1 MDKCSAVKF
10 ENYLGQLK
18 TLVHH
23 GKHVLQ
29 QIYARLEEQFYT
41 CDQSNIKLNKLI
53 ITSMSSLARCHRH
66 RRSVSNVHLICTELP
81 MSPSLLLTVEII

>member
-41 CDQSNIKLNKLI
+41 CDQCNIKLNK
-53 ITSMSSLARCHRH
+53 LARCHRH
-66 RRSVSNVHLICTELP
+66 RRGVSNFHLICTELP
-81 MSPSLLLTVEII
+81 MSPSLLLTVEIV